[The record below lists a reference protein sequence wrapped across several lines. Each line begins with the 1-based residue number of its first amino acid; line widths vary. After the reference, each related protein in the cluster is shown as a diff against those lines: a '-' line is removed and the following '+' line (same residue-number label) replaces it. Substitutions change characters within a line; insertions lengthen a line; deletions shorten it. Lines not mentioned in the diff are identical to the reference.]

1 MAMDKFLAEYY
12 GTAEATKTAAAQAE
26 DLEKQASVELFMKLA
41 SDQKI
46 DLSKMPEADVQKL
59 YDNWVKAAS
68 APAAGTA
75 ATPAP
80 AVEKT
85 AEEKEKEE
93 KEKKLEEAKKE
104 HEEKKAQSEKVAEA
118 DFLGRVMAHAYCQEL
133 RSIAEKTAAAPAAP
147 AVKTAEEEKKEKEDK
162 EDKEKA
168 EKDKHEPPKGGDEHH
183 EEGKHH
189 MPPAFME
196 HLKHASALDKVAGE
210 RAYELASQAG
220 IDPVL
225 AFSKVAGV
233 INLGLLK
240 ETSEKVA
247 SANFADAIGIR
258 ALELLEK
265 AGYPV
270 TWNK

>member
-12 GTAEATKTAAAQAE
+12 GTDEAVKTAAAKTE
-26 DLEKQASVELFMKLA
+26 DTEKQASVDLFLKLA
-41 SDQKI
+41 SQENI
-46 DLSKMPEADVQKL
+46 DLTKMSEADVQKL

-68 APAAGTA
+68 APAPA
-75 ATPAP
+75 A
-80 AVEKT
+80 EKT

-93 KEKKLEEAKKE
+93 KEKKLEEARKE

-133 RSIAEKTAAAPAAP
+133 RNIAEKTAAAAP
-147 AVKTAEEEKKEKEDK
+147 GGARVKTAEEEKKEKE
-162 EDKEKA
+162 EKEKA
-168 EKDKHEPPKGGDEHH
+168 EKEHGKEHGKGEEHH

-196 HLKHASALDKVAGE
+196 HLKHASALDRVAGE
-210 RAYELASQAG
+210 RAYELASAAG
-220 IDPVL
+220 IDPVQ
-225 AFSKVAGV
+225 AFGKVAGI
-233 INLGLLK
+233 INLGLAK

-247 SANFADAIGIR
+247 AAPFEQAISIR

-270 TWNK
+270 TWDK